1 MWPALEGRSS
11 AVDALHAALRIGREL
26 LLTSALVALGG
37 LAVGCVSQ
45 EGAPS
50 AAANGSEAAAASAT
64 PEAQPSGRPN
74 ILIVLVDDMGFS
86 DLGAFGGEIRTPNL
100 DALSQA
106 GLRFTQFHAAP
117 VCAPTRAE
125 LMTGLDHHRTGI
137 GNFPEL
143 RQDNQKDQPGYE
155 GYLIEEVATLAERLS
170 DAGYSTFMSGKW
182 HLGYDPRANPA
193 VRGFDRSF
201 VLLGGGHNH
210 FGRDPNYSA
219 VIPNAGTVY
228 TEDGERVP
236 TPQPFYSSDYFTRR
250 AIEFLP
256 AKGSGRPFFGYLA
269 LTAPHYPLHAPAED
283 IARYAGRY
291 DAGYEVLR
299 EERLARMQALGL
311 VEEGVEAHSPSEPE
325 PWAAL
330 SPERRRIEARLMET
344 HAAMVDRIDQ
354 NMGRLI
360 DALKERGLYENTIIL
375 FFSDNG
381 AEGHRL
387 DRSVIAAEQGK
398 RLLASGDNRLES
410 IGSAASYIWYGS
422 SWAEAATAPSRLYKS
437 FPTEGGTRVPA
448 FLWDPGRVRSGISGQ
463 YASVRDVLPTLL
475 DYAGVPIEASV
486 GGRSVRA
493 PQGASIRPW
502 VEDAAREPGVDGIVA
517 NGEMFGRLYA
527 RRGRMKA
534 VLIPPPT
541 GPGVW
546 QLYDVVADPGEVHDL
561 AASEPETL
569 AALEQQWKRYA
580 SENGV
585 VLPTVPGN

>member
-1 MWPALEGRSS
+1 MRGFVGRF
-11 AVDALHAALRIGREL
+11 GR
-26 LLTSALVALGG
+26 G
-37 LAVGCVSQ
+37 LASFASMLCLALCTVQIAMKPGSARAA
-45 EGAPS
+45 EPAP
-50 AAANGSEAAAASAT
+50 AAPPAT
-64 PEAQPSGRPN
+64 ARPN
-74 ILIVLVDDMGFS
+74 ILLVLVDDMGFS
-86 DLGAFGGEIRTPNL
+86 DLGAFGSEIETPNL
-100 DALSQA
+100 DALAHS
-106 GLRFTQFHAAP
+106 GLRFTQFHATP

-125 LMTGLDHHRTGI
+125 LMTGVDHHRTGI

-143 RQDNQKDQPGYE
+143 RQDNQKNAPGYE
-155 GYLIEEVATLAERLS
+155 GYLIEGVATIAERLKE
-170 DAGYSTFMSGKW
+170 AGYATFMSGKW

-210 FGRDPNYSA
+210 FGKDPNYSA

-236 TPQPFYSSDYFTRR
+236 TPQPFYSTDYFTER

-256 AKGSGRPFFGYLA
+256 KKSGGQPFFGYLA
-269 LTAPHYPLHAPAED
+269 FTAPHYPLHAPAED
-283 IARYAGRY
+283 IARHAGRY

-299 EERLARMQALGL
+299 RERLARMEAMGL
-311 VEEGVEAHSPSEPE
+311 HAKGAEPHPPSEPV
-325 PWAAL
+325 PWASL
-330 SPERRRIEARLMET
+330 PPERKRIEARLMET

-354 NMGRLI
+354 NIGRLLAAL
-360 DALKERGLYENTIIL
+360 DARGLRENTIIL

-381 AEGHRL
+381 AEGHQL

-410 IGSAASYIWYGS
+410 IGSASSYIWYGPN
-422 SWAEAATAPSRLYKS
+422 WAEAATAPSRLYKS

-448 FLWDPGRVRSGISGQ
+448 FLWNPGRVRSGISGQ
-463 YASVRDVLPTLL
+463 YVSVRDVVPTLL
-475 DYAGVPIEASV
+475 DYAGVPVERQV
-486 GGRSVRA
+486 GGRAVLA
-493 PQGASIRPW
+493 PEGSSIRPW
-502 VEDAAREPGVDGIVA
+502 VEDAAREPGIEGIVA

-527 RRGRMKA
+527 QRGRMKA

-561 AASEPETL
+561 AGAQPEVL
-569 AALEQQWKRYA
+569 ARLEAQWQHYA
-580 SENGV
+580 KEKGV
-585 VLPTVPGN
+585 VVPTIPGN